1 VIRDR
6 SFLGL
11 LVGEFISRLGSQFT
25 MLALPW
31 FVLVTTGSPT
41 RMGTV
46 FAVELLP
53 IAIFGIPA
61 GALVQKLGARTT
73 MLISD
78 AARVPIIAAVPLL
91 HEFGG
96 LSFGLILVIAAL
108 SGLFSTTYFTCQ
120 RVVIPAVVG
129 YDERLI
135 GQANSLIEGT
145 TSLTN
150 LAGPALAGVMI
161 GVLGAANVMWFDAG
175 SFALSFVIVL
185 GFVRVARERVEP
197 GEGGGAWGGLAYL
210 RRDPFVARTAL
221 TSLAFGFLFPILF
234 ASFPVVAFEQYH
246 RNARIAGWLAAS
258 FGGGAVLGAAAA
270 YRILGKVRPL
280 KLASVALLG
289 LSLPVWVLVPHAPW
303 GVGCLA
309 MALVGFSNPLVN
321 APIFGLLATR
331 VPPAF
336 QPKVI
341 QTLVTA
347 NTLAGP
353 LGYVVAGPLFVGIGL
368 HATYAAVATG
378 ALLASALFIH
388 AVATYGANEA
398 EPGEGSA
405 QAA

>member
-1 VIRDR
+1 
-6 SFLGL
+6 
-11 LVGEFISRLGSQFT
+11 
-25 MLALPW
+25 
-31 FVLVTTGSPT
+31 
-41 RMGTV
+41 MGTV

-78 AARVPIIAAVPLL
+78 AARVPIIAAIPLL
-91 HEFGG
+91 HELGG

-120 RVVIPAVVG
+120 RVIIPAVVG
-129 YDERLI
+129 HDEQLI

-150 LAGPALAGVMI
+150 LAGPALAGIMI
-161 GVLGAANVMWFDAG
+161 GLLGAANVMWFDAG
-175 SFALSFVIVL
+175 SFALSFLIIL
-185 GFVRVARERVEP
+185 SFVRAAHERVEP

-210 RRDPFVARTAL
+210 RRDPFMARTAL
-221 TSLAFGFLFPILF
+221 TSLAYGFLFPILF
-234 ASFPVVAFEQYH
+234 ASFPVLAFVQYH
-246 RNARIAGWLAAS
+246 QNARIAGWIDAG
-258 FGGGAVLGAAAA
+258 FGGGAVLGASAA
-270 YRILGKVRPL
+270 YRLLGKVRPL
-280 KLASVALLG
+280 KLASFALVG
-289 LSLPVWVLVPHAPW
+289 LSLPMWVLVPHAPW
-303 GVGCLA
+303 GFGCAA

-341 QTLVTA
+341 QALVTA

-353 LGYVVAGPLFVGIGL
+353 LGFFVAGPLIVGIGL
-368 HATYAAVATG
+368 HTTYAVVATG
-378 ALLASALFIH
+378 ALLASLLFIH
-388 AVATYGANEA
+388 AVLKYGSSFTESD
-398 EPGEGSA
+398 EGNA